1 MTAISQH
8 RFRLLEETFN
18 WMSKL
23 SCQSRHIVEAPPK
36 EATVRYLILIH
47 SNPLSRKAWEGFSQA
62 ERAEGLRAYATLHE
76 ELVASGELI
85 VAEPLADPS
94 LAKRVT
100 VRDGQTMTTDGPFAE
115 AKEQLAGFFLVE
127 CERPARAIEIAGR
140 VPEATLGLIE
150 VRPVL
155 DRKGLEM

>member
-1 MTAISQH
+1 
-8 RFRLLEETFN
+8 
-18 WMSKL
+18 MSKP
-23 SCQSRHIVEAPPK
+23 SGQSRHSVEAQLK
-36 EATVRYLILIH
+36 EAIVKYLILIH
-47 SNPLSRKAWEGFSQA
+47 SNPKSRKLWEGFSQA

-76 ELVASGELI
+76 ELVTSGELI
-85 VAEPLADPS
+85 AAEPLADPS
-94 LAKRVT
+94 LSKRVT

-115 AKEQLAGFFLVE
+115 AKEHLAGFFLVE
-127 CERPARAIEIAGR
+127 CDSPARAIEIAGR